1 MTLRISILHSAL
13 LSALVFLISL
23 SAAANASSAEI
34 DWARSCHVV
43 ESEPFEQLHISA
55 SKWPAV
61 SDSGQTRSVRL
72 IYFLS
77 NDRTFNQ
84 DVVDTIKARIP
95 RIQTF
100 FSQQMQAHGHG
111 NKTFQYETD
120 DQGDPL
126 VHRVDAPYSDASY
139 LRSYRKV
146 GVGKPDFVDFSSSP
160 TFSGLWMRSVR
171 SSER

>member
-1 MTLRISILHSAL
+1 MPLRISILHSAL
-13 LSALVFLISL
+13 LSALVFLLSL
-23 SAAANASSAEI
+23 SAAAYAFSSEI
-34 DWARSCHVV
+34 DRARSCHVV

-72 IYFLS
+72 IYFLP

-100 FSQQMQAHGHG
+100 FRNQMHANGNG
-111 NKTFQYETD
+111 NKNFQYETD
-120 DQGDPL
+120 GQGDPL
-126 VHRVDAPYSDASY
+126 VHRVGAPYFDASY

-146 GVGKPDFVDFSSSP
+146 GVGKPDFVDFFLFADFFRFVDAFG
-160 TFSGLWMRSVR
+160 T
-171 SSER
+171 